1 MSTLKANTFANTSG
15 VPYYPAACMVTL
27 NGTGS
32 ISITGSDGIS
42 SITDNS
48 TGEYYVDFSNAFGN
62 TNYHMTASA
71 RDNSS
76 IGSGRPKVFAMRG
89 YTDSTFTTSREM
101 IALGQSNEAQEI
113 DSTKVTGVWLKDF

>member
-1 MSTLKANTFANTSG
+1 MSTVKANSFANTSG

-27 NGTGS
+27 NGTGT
-32 ISITGSDGIS
+32 IAITGSDGIS

-62 TNYHMTASA
+62 TNYHMTATA
-71 RDNSS
+71 RDSS
-76 IGSGRPKVFAMRG
+76 TIGGSRPKVFAMRG

-101 IALGQSNEAQEI
+101 IALGQSNTAEEI
-113 DSTKVTGVWLKDF
+113 DSNKVTGVWLKDF

>member
-1 MSTLKANTFANTSG
+1 MSTLKADSFANTSG

-27 NGTGS
+27 NGTGT

-48 TGEYYVDFSNAFGN
+48 TGEYYVDYSNSFAN
-62 TNYHMTASA
+62 TNYHMTATA

-76 IGSGRPKVFAMRG
+76 VGGSRPKVFAMRG

-101 IALGQSNEAQEI
+101 IALGQSNTAEEI